1 MFTEAKITEI
11 FCLAD
16 DFCKVFNQ
24 ELRTRQLQDGRPHR
38 KNPVIA
44 KVFTQMGIVEELGS
58 GTRKMFKY
66 TPIYAKGKEPV
77 IEEQDIYRVEIPYI
91 PTLQSTNPKSSEK
104 SGPET
109 TQKTTQK
116 ILELIKENPN
126 IRIEELALNCE
137 ITRDGVNYQI
147 RKLKEK
153 GILKRIG
160 GDNGGHWE
168 IIDIG

>member
-1 MFTEAKITEI
+1 M
-11 FCLAD
+11 
-16 DFCKVFNQ
+16 
-24 ELRTRQLQDGRPHR
+24 
-38 KNPVIA
+38 
-44 KVFTQMGIVEELGS
+44 
-58 GTRKMFKY
+58 
-66 TPIYAKGKEPV
+66 
-77 IEEQDIYRVEIPYI
+77 EIPYI
-91 PTLQSTNPKSSEK
+91 PTLQSANPKSSEK

-126 IRIEELALNCE
+126 IRIEELASNCE
-137 ITRDGVNYQI
+137 ITRDGINYQI
-147 RKLKEK
+147 RRLKEK